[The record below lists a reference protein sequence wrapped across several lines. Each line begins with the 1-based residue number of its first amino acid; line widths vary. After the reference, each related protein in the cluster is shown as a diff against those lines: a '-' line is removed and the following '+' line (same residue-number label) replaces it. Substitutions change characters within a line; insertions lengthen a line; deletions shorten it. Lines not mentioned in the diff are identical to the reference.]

1 MSISADPPDRE
12 LTLAAVLEARVARG
26 GAADFVL
33 AETGACTLADLHRRS
48 DALARGLLGMG
59 LNSGDTLLVMLPN
72 CVEFIELWWAAAKVG
87 VVEVPVNTA
96 YLGAL
101 LAHVIN
107 DSGADTIVLSTQF
120 LDRVADLAG
129 RLPALKRV
137 VLLEPT
143 APPPTLAP
151 GWLVA
156 PLADLYRGGPA
167 ALPPPPSERDL
178 MAVMYTSGT
187 TGPSKGVMVTH
198 AHAYHYALACVDLL
212 RLGPDDIYIGQL
224 PLFHIAGQWA
234 VVYASL
240 IAGSRVALVPR
251 FDAERF
257 WQQCARHGVTT
268 TFLLGAMASALY
280 RRPPAPDDS
289 ATPLA
294 KALIVPQLPQM
305 EDFARRFACAV
316 TTTYGSTE
324 ANVPVKAHFDL
335 PNASV
340 CGRARD
346 ELYEL
351 RIVDAHDYEVPP
363 GVAGELTVR
372 AKRPWILMAGYWN
385 HPEWTVTAWRNLWL
399 HTGDAMMR
407 DGAGNYYFVDRLKDA
422 IRRKGENISSMEVEN
437 EIGAHPAVLECA
449 VVPAKVADGED
460 EVFAIVVPRPGARF
474 DPADLVRFLAPR
486 LPHFMVPRYVEI
498 ATSLPKTPTGK
509 IQKYSLRER
518 GVTAATWDRVAAGL
532 RLRDLVKREK
542 TA

>member
-12 LTLAAVLEARVARG
+12 LTLAAVLKARLARA
-26 GAADFVL
+26 GAADFIL
-33 AETGACTLADLHRRS
+33 AEAGACTLAGLDRRS
-48 DALARGLLGMG
+48 DTLARGLLGIG
-59 LNSGDTLLVMLPN
+59 LKSSDTLLVMLPN

-96 YLGAL
+96 YVGAL

-120 LDRVADLAG
+120 LDRVADLADQ
-129 RLPALKRV
+129 LPALKRI

-143 APPPTLAP
+143 APPATLAP
-151 GWLVA
+151 GWSLM
-156 PLADLYRGGPA
+156 PLADLDRDSRDP
-167 ALPPPPSERDL
+167 LPPPPTERDL

-212 RLGPDDIYIGQL
+212 QLGADDVYIGQL

-240 IAGSRVALVPR
+240 IAGCRVALVPR
-251 FDAERF
+251 FDADRF
-257 WQQCARHGVTT
+257 WQQCARQGVTAA
-268 TFLLGAMASALY
+268 FLLGAMANALY
-280 RRPPAPDDS
+280 CRPPAPDDS
-289 ATPLA
+289 STPLA
-294 KALIVPQLPQM
+294 KVLIVPQLPQM
-305 EDFARRFACAV
+305 EEFARRFACAV

-335 PNASV
+335 PNARV

-351 RIVDAHDYEVPP
+351 RIVDEHDDEVPP

-399 HTGDAMMR
+399 HTGDAMMH
-407 DGAGNYYFVDRLKDA
+407 DAAGNYYFVDRLKDA

-437 EIGAHPAVLECA
+437 EINAHPAVLECA
-449 VVPAKVADGED
+449 VVPAKAADAED
-460 EVFAIVVPRPGARF
+460 EVFAIVVPKPDARL

-498 ATSLPKTPTGK
+498 ATHLPKTPTGK
-509 IQKYSLRER
+509 IQKYPLRER
-518 GVTAATWDRVAAGL
+518 GVTPATWDRVAAGL
-532 RLRDLVKREK
+532 RLRDLVNMEK

>member
-12 LTLAAVLEARVARG
+12 LTLAAVLEARVARA
-26 GAADFVL
+26 GAADFIL
-33 AETGACTLADLHRRS
+33 AETGACMLADLHGRS
-48 DALARGLLGMG
+48 DALARGLLGIG
-59 LNSGDTLLVMLPN
+59 LKSGDTLLVMLPN

-129 RLPALKRV
+129 RLPALKRI

-143 APPPTLAP
+143 APPATLAP

-156 PLADLYRGGPA
+156 PLADLYRGCPA

-251 FDAERF
+251 FDAEHF
-257 WQQCARHGVTT
+257 WQQCARYGATT
-268 TFLLGAMASALY
+268 TFLLGAMANALY
-280 RRPPAPDDS
+280 RRPPTPDDS
-289 ATPLA
+289 STPLA

-335 PNASV
+335 PNAGV

-351 RIVDAHDYEVPP
+351 RIVDAHDDEVPP

-399 HTGDAMMR
+399 HTGDAMMH

-437 EIGAHPAVLECA
+437 EISAHPAVLECA
-449 VVPAKVADGED
+449 VVPAKAADAED

-498 ATSLPKTPTGK
+498 AASLPKTPTGK

-532 RLRDLVKREK
+532 RLRDLVSKER